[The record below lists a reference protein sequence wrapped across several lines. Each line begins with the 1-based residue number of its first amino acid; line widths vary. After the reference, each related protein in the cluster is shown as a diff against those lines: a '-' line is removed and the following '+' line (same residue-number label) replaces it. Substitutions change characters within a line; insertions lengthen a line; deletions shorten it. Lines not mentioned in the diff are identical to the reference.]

1 MNVPK
6 PGDRY
11 VYYVTNGWNPL
22 VVVGVQGNKVVV
34 KDVAWKTT
42 SAFDLY
48 DWNTFVKQGLIR
60 EDPGQLGLDDY
71 IAAAILPEVRFSFE
85 RYAAIVHRAEWTDVA
100 SKAKRLV
107 QEGKVTILRNA
118 PHHIMSHVIG
128 DGTDN
133 NGVPDEHDVEITRS
147 LDEQGMPTSNTIEQW
162 NCTCAWA
169 QFSWDRT
176 RKWKKFEGRP
186 CSHVIATYW
195 KSLSTPLDTEGTP
208 EGFQVPRG
216 QKKPAPAPQGP
227 MQMHLP
233 GMPMPENLKPDTE
246 QRSFSPT
253 EPGLPAPGA
262 PTPKPV
268 PPGQLQTD
276 QELTLPKVQESPFT
290 TPKQQPQREQLQLF
304 DITAPPGSS
313 QVPQSP
319 VSVPG
324 GSPPTPGNPVKF
336 PGTFSHFIPVIALR
350 TSQFIYAADSLTEYF
365 DAQRAA
371 QQPIYVAL
379 TNMVAL
385 EQSGGKI
392 PVPGANP
399 YMVNSEGIPMYKVT
413 ELGWNPQT
421 NAREDADVNILQGAP
436 EQTGVYAD
444 VGPGKYAEV
453 LDYDPALKMAYI
465 LVPLNY
471 PQGEDARLHPHSLKG
486 WVDFKDIRP
495 VQAVRSPFRRKK

>member
-1 MNVPK
+1 MTRLWIDWPEIGEHWRFNGEPCEVIDVNKYQIIVQPLKGKPIAIAKDWWKLFADQGKLVKEKQLFDMN
-6 PGDRY
+6 
-11 VYYVTNGWNPL
+11 
-22 VVVGVQGNKVVV
+22 
-34 KDVAWKTT
+34 
-42 SAFDLY
+42 
-48 DWNTFVKQGLIR
+48 
-60 EDPGQLGLDDY
+60 EY

-85 RYAAIVHRAEWTDVA
+85 RYAMMVHEADWTDVA
-100 SKAKRLV
+100 AKAKRLV

-118 PHHIMSHVIG
+118 PHHIMAHVIG

-133 NGVPDEHDVEITRS
+133 NGVPDEHDVEITRTQ
-147 LDEQGMPTSNTIEQW
+147 DETGMPTSSSIEQW
-162 NCTCAWA
+162 QCTCAWA
-169 QFSWDRT
+169 DFSWDRT

-195 KSLSTPLDTEGTP
+195 KSLSTPLDVEGAP

-216 QKKPAPAPQGP
+216 QKGPAKPPAQ
-227 MQMHLP
+227 QALP
-233 GMPMPENLKPDTE
+233 GVEMLPEHLKPDTE
-246 QRSFSPT
+246 QRSFSPD
-253 EPGLPAPGA
+253 EPNVSQPPTGP
-262 PTPKPV
+262 PTPPQAL
-268 PPGQLQTD
+268 PSNQD
-276 QELTLPKVQESPFT
+276 LTLPKVQESPFT
-290 TPKQQPQREQLQLF
+290 VPKAQPQREQLQLF

-350 TSQFIYAADSLTEYF
+350 TSEFVYANDTLTEYF
-365 DAQRAA
+365 DTQRAA

-392 PVPGANP
+392 PVPGAQP
-399 YMVNSEGIPMYKVT
+399 IKINSEGIPMYNVL

-421 NAREDADVNILQGAP
+421 NSRENADVNLLQGAP
-436 EQTGVYAD
+436 EQTGTYSD

-453 LDYDPALKMAYI
+453 LDFDPALKMAYI

-471 PQGEDARLHPHSLKG
+471 PEGDDARLHPHSLKG
-486 WVDFKDIRP
+486 WVSYKDLRP
-495 VQAVRSPFRRKK
+495 VQAVRTPFRRKK